1 MDGLKWKAL
10 LIHGWFG
17 PNLHISW
24 ISFSGDFIPREDIMG
39 HLLNYK
45 KGFFFPD
52 FEACFEVCLDV
63 LCSVIIVVV
72 FGDDPSYCW
81 ISFFFPVWLCI
92 YPFKKVS
99 WNSRLNPR
107 HAFETNY
114 IIYKLSNIHRLDVIS
129 YNFCINDKCIYVH
142 IYYDISYIT
151 FIFRYTYIDTTWF
164 QLQTTLYVQG
174 YLCQILR
181 SRFYPSVPLPT
192 SPESLKLRCWWFRNL
207 CKPIDTLQ
215 GTTLPKFNI
224 APEKLPSQ

>member
-1 MDGLKWKAL
+1 MESPINPWMIWAKSSHLMDL
-10 LIHGWFG
+10 LFRRFHPPGRYYGPSVELQKGIFFSRFRSLFWGMFGCFMFSYYCSCFWGWS
-17 PNLHISW
+17 I
-24 ISFSGDFIPREDIMG
+24 
-39 HLLNYK
+39 LL
-45 KGFFFPD
+45 
-52 FEACFEVCLDV
+52 LDQ
-63 LCSVIIVVV
+63 
-72 FGDDPSYCW
+72 
-81 ISFFFPVWLCI
+81 FFFPVWLCI